1 MAEIRS
7 TIEIMMERT
16 KGMSLSEEEKKAFKR
31 EELQKKAKGLYLK
44 LTQTPALMDSL
55 LDGIRASDEPDD
67 KMLRAMLWNIFVE
80 NLPSGKDMESYLEL
94 MRKIPA
100 SPDRVSLLSD
110 LRKELKLHRQG
121 RMKQRK
127 VEMEA
132 ERKRLAAAGISG
144 TAVSPKLRNDRGDNV
159 DIIDKYKT
167 MLIIDIN

>member
-44 LTQTPALMDSL
+44 LTQTPALVDSL
-55 LDGIRASDEPDD
+55 LDGIRESDEPDD

-80 NLPSGKDMESYLEL
+80 NLPSGKDMDSFLEL

-100 SPDRVSLLSD
+100 SPDRLSLLSD
-110 LRKELKLHRQG
+110 LQKELKVHQKG

-127 VEMEA
+127 VELEA

-144 TAVSPKLRNDRGDNV
+144 TAVSPKLRNDHDGTTN
-159 DIIDKYKT
+159 IIDKYKKI
-167 MLIIDIN
+167 LILDMN